1 MKIMLAEKSV
11 EIVDRVEGMTDAE
24 AARLVTEAEAGYP
37 LESLAEGA
45 RGPAAALL
53 DLPEDVRGEIIRV
66 CLESGASPRHVIAQ
80 ILADRSS

>member
-1 MKIMLAEKSV
+1 MLAEKSV

-37 LESLAEGA
+37 LESLAEGE

-66 CLESGASPRHVIAQ
+66 CLESWASPRRVIAQ
-80 ILADRSS
+80 ILAEHPS

>member
-1 MKIMLAEKSV
+1 MLAEKAV
-11 EIVDRVEGMTDAE
+11 EIADRVEGMTDAE
-24 AARLVTEAEAGYP
+24 VARLVAEAGCP

-80 ILADRSS
+80 ILAERSS